1 MCRVRAYWWK
11 DAGIEDFEQ
20 LMRVRRATVCSEANA
35 GAGMPAGARKG
46 RDFVRDQSS
55 EREKL
60 VLAAAICLEAH
71 LFRCQPGPGLGMET
85 GIYCSGNGE
94 REGGSEESSES
105 DDVAESKAGCTT
117 AGLEGMGRR

>member
-35 GAGMPAGARKG
+35 GAGMPAGVRKG
-46 RDFVRDQSS
+46 RDFVRDESS

-60 VLAAAICLEAH
+60 VLAAAH
-71 LFRCQPGPGLGMET
+71 VSKSLFVGDAIAYYFKR
-85 GIYCSGNGE
+85 I
-94 REGGSEESSES
+94 
-105 DDVAESKAGCTT
+105 
-117 AGLEGMGRR
+117 